1 MKKKILACHK
11 KFRGIYG
18 YKRIQVWLKSTYNLH
33 LDHKRIQRL
42 N

>member
-1 MKKKILACHK
+1 MACHK